1 MHQKLIKVLARGLAV
16 WFVIIFVESLHGVAR
31 GLFLAPMLGDF
42 RARQVSVFIGA
53 VIIVAITFVLV
64 RWLKGCR
71 IIDFFL
77 VGFLWVVLTIVFE
90 VSLGRFVMELSW
102 ERIASDY
109 DLANGGLMPL
119 GLLVMLLAPVT
130 LAKMYDEI

>member
-1 MHQKLIKVLARGLAV
+1 MDEKLIKVLARGLVV

-31 GLFLAPMLGDF
+31 GLLLEPVLGDF

-53 VIIVAITFVLV
+53 AIIVAITFVFV
-64 RWLKGCR
+64 RWLKGSR
-71 IIDFFL
+71 INDFFL
-77 VGFLWVVLTIVFE
+77 VGLLWVLLTIGFE
-90 VSLGRFVMELSW
+90 ILLGRLVMNLSW

-109 DLANGGLMPL
+109 NLAAGGLMPL
-119 GLLVMLLAPVT
+119 GLLVMLIAPVT